1 MPARPDVSDLT
12 ERAYASLPE
21 IYTAVDPAQ
30 PAGSAGQTYPLLRY
44 LALTGDPLSA
54 VEALQDSID
63 YVAPRD
69 GGPAGGTSAL
79 VDPATADESWL
90 PWLAQLLGVPITG
103 LTVDASRAAL
113 ADAPASWAHGTRS
126 AIAARA
132 AENTTGTHHVEV
144 TYPYDAARP
153 WVIGIGV
160 HAGEVSLA
168 STWDA
173 LEALGGADPATGRMA
188 TWEQL
193 EAAATTPSGIT
204 WAALE
209 NAGSPV
215 VSAEPE
221 RPAGYAFELYFV

>member
-1 MPARPDVSDLT
+1 MRPDVSDLT
-12 ERAYASLPE
+12 DRAYAGLPE
-21 IYTAVDPAQ
+21 VYRTVDPAQ
-30 PAGSAGQTYPLLRY
+30 PAGGAGQTYPLLRY
-44 LALTGDPLSA
+44 LALALDPLSS
-54 VEALQDSID
+54 VEDVQAAID

-69 GGPAGGTSAL
+69 GGAPGDTSAL

-90 PWLAQLLGVPITG
+90 PWLAQLLGVPVVG
-103 LTVDASRAAL
+103 LTVDESRAAL
-113 ADAPASWAHGTRS
+113 TNAAASWAHGTRS

-132 AENTTGTHHVEV
+132 AENTTGTHHVEI
-144 TYPYDAARP
+144 TYPYDPARP
-153 WVIGIGV
+153 WVIGVGV

-173 LEALGGADPATGRMA
+173 LEALGGADPATGKLA

-193 EAAATTPSGIT
+193 EAAASTPSGIT

-221 RPAGYAFELYFV
+221 RPAGYALELYFV

>member
-1 MPARPDVSDLT
+1 MARPVVSDLT
-12 ERAYASLPE
+12 ERAYAALPG
-21 IYTAVDPAQ
+21 IYSVVDPAQ
-30 PAGSAGQTYPLLRY
+30 PAGAAGQTYPLLRY
-44 LALTGDPLSA
+44 LALILDPLSS
-54 VEALQDSID
+54 VENLQASID

-69 GGPAGGTSAL
+69 GGPPGGTSAL

-90 PWLAQLLGVPITG
+90 PWLAQLLGVSVVG
-103 LTVDASRAAL
+103 LTVDQSRTALGNAA
-113 ADAPASWAHGTRS
+113 ASWAHGTRS

-144 TYPYDAARP
+144 TYPYDPARP
-153 WVIGIGV
+153 WVIGVGV
-160 HAGEVSLA
+160 HAAEVSLS
-168 STWDA
+168 STWAA
-173 LEALGGADPATGRMA
+173 LEALGGANPATGQLA

-193 EAAATTPSGIT
+193 EAAAATPSGIT

-221 RPAGYAFELYFV
+221 RPAGYALELYFV